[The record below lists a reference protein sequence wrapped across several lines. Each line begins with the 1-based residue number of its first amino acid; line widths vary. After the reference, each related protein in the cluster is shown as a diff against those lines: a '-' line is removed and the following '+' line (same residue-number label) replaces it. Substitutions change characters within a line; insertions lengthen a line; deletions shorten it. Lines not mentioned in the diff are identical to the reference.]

1 MGLITFIVDLI
12 GGIIGLVVGLIGGII
27 GLVVGLG
34 GLVVGLVIGGLVLV
48 CLALPILLLVWI
60 L

>member
-1 MGLITFIVDLI
+1 MGLIKFLFDLVV
-12 GGIIGLVVGLIGGII
+12 GIIGLVVGLIGGII

-34 GLVVGLVIGGLVLV
+34 GLVVGLVVGGLVLLCV
-48 CLALPILLLVWI
+48 ALPVLLLIWI